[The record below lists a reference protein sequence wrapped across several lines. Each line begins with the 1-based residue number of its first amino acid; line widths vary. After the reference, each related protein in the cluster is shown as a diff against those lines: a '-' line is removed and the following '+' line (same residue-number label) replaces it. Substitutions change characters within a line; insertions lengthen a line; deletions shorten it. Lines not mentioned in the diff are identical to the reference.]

1 LEVADLEELAAGLGS
16 DVPFFVRGV
25 AAWCRGRGEIVEPL
39 GEELPGGEVLLV
51 KPPVPVPTAWAY
63 GAWARGGFPAT
74 SGGRLGSIELMND
87 LEGPV
92 FSKYLVLPVLKAWLL
107 AQEGVAA
114 AMMSGSGSTMI
125 AFLNDGAVGLEER
138 VGEEFGATF
147 GMFRCRLGAVG
158 GV

>member
-1 LEVADLEELAAGLGS
+1 M
-16 DVPFFVRGV
+16 
-25 AAWCRGRGEIVEPL
+25 
-39 GEELPGGEVLLV
+39 
-51 KPPVPVPTAWAY
+51 
-63 GAWARGGFPAT
+63 
-74 SGGRLGSIELMND
+74 MND

-138 VGEEFGATF
+138 VREEFGATF
-147 GMFRCRLGAVG
+147 GMFRCRLGALG